1 MQNTVKHM
9 RSTVSRSI
17 RPLLF
22 SLVVVL
28 LGSVLALAAST
39 TLSIQVPPGSTELD
53 FFGDTVLVETTDFVI
68 VHLSKVD
75 GQVTGRVDPAP
86 GTASARVKITL
97 VDDPDRIIF
106 EGRVVTPI
114 YFSDYLPQETGR
126 GEQ

>member
-1 MQNTVKHM
+1 VCRTVL
-9 RSTVSRSI
+9 RSI

-22 SLVVVL
+22 SVVVVL
-28 LGSVLALAAST
+28 LGTALALAAT
-39 TLSIQVPPGSTELD
+39 ITLSIQVPPGNTEID
-53 FFGDTVLVETTDFVI
+53 FSGDAVLVETTDFV
-68 VHLSKVD
+68 VVYLSKID

-86 GTASARVKITL
+86 GTTSARVKITL

>member
-1 MQNTVKHM
+1 MQNTVKHVC
-9 RSTVSRSI
+9 RTILRSI

-22 SLVVVL
+22 SVVVVL
-28 LGSVLALAAST
+28 LGTALALAAT
-39 TLSIQVPPGSTELD
+39 ITLSIQVPPGNTEID
-53 FFGDTVLVETTDFVI
+53 FSGDAVLVETTDFV
-68 VHLSKVD
+68 VVYLSKID

-86 GTASARVKITL
+86 GTTSARVKITL